1 MKSRL
6 SVAFGSLLI
15 VLTALLVAKPAA
27 AQQFS
32 DWSPPTNLN
41 AIVRSDGTLCPAVVN
56 TTSDDQHMTISKD
69 GLTLIFS
76 SNRPGGSGNQD
87 LWFTERASRD
97 ECWGGAVNL
106 GNVVNSEVQD
116 LAPNL
121 STDGHWLYFHSRR
134 PGGCGAGTSGEL
146 WVAHRQ
152 DKSANLG
159 WETPINLGC
168 TINLVGFDQAGP
180 NHFEDEASGTQ
191 FLYFTR
197 KPNTA
202 SEDFFDIYVSTCN
215 ADIASCNRQGLW
227 SAGEPVSALN
237 SPADPQHGFGRDTRT
252 AIRQRDGLE
261 MVLSSKRPG
270 GAGLIDL
277 WSSTR
282 ATTLDQNWSTPQ
294 NLRALNT
301 SANDGAPALSWDG
314 TELYFYSN
322 RAGTTGG
329 NDLYVSKRSRAAGIL
344 TNLSTPFNHGLS
356 INTADR
362 DSHFSISKDGLTAF
376 FSTDRP
382 GGLGANDIWV
392 ARRARRVN
400 LWGDPHPLS
409 SNLNSSGRE
418 ACASLSQNGTGSS
431 SVATI

>member
-76 SNRPGGSGNQD
+76 SNRPGGSGDQD

-97 ECWGGAVNL
+97 ECWGDAVNL
-106 GNVVNSEVQD
+106 GNVVNSAVQD

-215 ADIASCNRQGLW
+215 ADIATCNRQGLW
-227 SAGEPVSALN
+227 SVGEPVAALN
-237 SPADPQHGFGRDTRT
+237 SPPDVAHGFGRDTRT
-252 AIRQRDGLE
+252 AIRRRDGLE
-261 MVLSSKRPG
+261 MILSSKRAG

-282 ATTLDQNWSTPQ
+282 TTTLDQNWSTPE
-294 NLRALNT
+294 NLTAAN
-301 SANDGAPALSWDG
+301 SAANDGAPALSWDG

-329 NDLYVSKRSRAAGIL
+329 NDLYVSKRTRAVALL
-344 TNLSTPFNHGLS
+344 TNWSTPVNRGLHRHRWWTTS
-356 INTADR
+356 T
-362 DSHFSISKDGLTAF
+362 SHLEG
-376 FSTDRP
+376 
-382 GGLGANDIWV
+382 
-392 ARRARRVN
+392 
-400 LWGDPHPLS
+400 
-409 SNLNSSGRE
+409 
-418 ACASLSQNGTGSS
+418 
-431 SVATI
+431 

>member
-1 MKSRL
+1 MMKSRL

-32 DWSPPTNLN
+32 DWSPPTNLH
-41 AIVRSDGTLCPAVVN
+41 AIVGGAGTLCPAVVN
-56 TTSDDQHMTISKD
+56 ATPDDQHMTIAKD

-106 GNVVNSEVQD
+106 GNVVNSAVQD

-215 ADIASCNRQGLW
+215 ADIATCNRQGLW
-227 SAGEPVSALN
+227 SVGEPVAALN
-237 SPADPQHGFGRDTRT
+237 SPPDPAHGFGRDTRT
-252 AIRQRDGLE
+252 AIRRRDGLE
-261 MVLSSKRPG
+261 MILSSKRAP
-270 GAGLIDL
+270 GLIEL

-282 ATTLDQNWSTPQ
+282 ATTLAQNWSVPQ
-294 NLRALNT
+294 NLSILN
-301 SANDGAPALSWDG
+301 SAANDGAPAISWDG

-322 RAGTTGG
+322 RTGVPGATGG
-329 NDLYVSKRSRAAGIL
+329 NDLYVSTR
-344 TNLSTPFNHGLS
+344 
-356 INTADR
+356 
-362 DSHFSISKDGLTAF
+362 
-376 FSTDRP
+376 
-382 GGLGANDIWV
+382 
-392 ARRARRVN
+392 
-400 LWGDPHPLS
+400 
-409 SNLNSSGRE
+409 GR
-418 ACASLSQNGTGSS
+418 
-431 SVATI
+431 

>member
-97 ECWGGAVNL
+97 ECWGDAVNL
-106 GNVVNSEVQD
+106 GNVVNSAVQD

-168 TINLVGFDQAGP
+168 TINLVGSDQAGP
-180 NHFEDEASGTQ
+180 NHFEDEASGIQ

-202 SEDFFDIYVSTCN
+202 SEDFFDIYVSTCD

-227 SAGEPVSALN
+227 SAGEPVSTLN
-237 SPADPQHGFGRDTRT
+237 SPADPQHSFGRDTRT
-252 AIRQRDGLE
+252 AT
-261 MVLSSKRPG
+261 G
-270 GAGLIDL
+270 GATAWRWSCPANARVALDSSISGAPRGQQPLTRTGRRRRTCARSTL
-277 WSSTR
+277 RPTTARLRCPGMAPSSTSIR
-282 ATTLDQNWSTPQ
+282 TVPARQAAMTCTSASAAERPASSRTYRHRSTSDSQSTPQ
-294 NLRALNT
+294 TATPT
-301 SANDGAPALSWDG
+301 SP
-314 TELYFYSN
+314 
-322 RAGTTGG
+322 
-329 NDLYVSKRSRAAGIL
+329 SRRMG
-344 TNLSTPFNHGLS
+344 
-356 INTADR
+356 
-362 DSHFSISKDGLTAF
+362 
-376 FSTDRP
+376 
-382 GGLGANDIWV
+382 
-392 ARRARRVN
+392 
-400 LWGDPHPLS
+400 
-409 SNLNSSGRE
+409 
-418 ACASLSQNGTGSS
+418 
-431 SVATI
+431 